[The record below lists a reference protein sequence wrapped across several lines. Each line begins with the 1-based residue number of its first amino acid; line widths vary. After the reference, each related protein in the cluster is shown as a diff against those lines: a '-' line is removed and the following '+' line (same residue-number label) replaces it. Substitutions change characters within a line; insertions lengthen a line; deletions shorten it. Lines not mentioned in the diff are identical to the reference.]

1 VGARGPALALSRLV
15 ASLCFASRALV
26 AVDYERRVAL
36 ARGPGA
42 CSRILARLGW
52 RVIEVGEL
60 VLMRAQR

>member
-1 VGARGPALALSRLV
+1 M
-15 ASLCFASRALV
+15 SRALV

-36 ARGPGA
+36 ARRPGA

-52 RVIEVGEL
+52 RVIEAGDL